1 MERIGGAGM
10 SESASSS
17 DPGDLFDRQLLDCTV
32 DLNGIVPELAAR
44 YSPVAVI
51 AALATH
57 VGGGLKICLASG
69 VCTADQARNLIR
81 RLERLTFEKD

>member
-1 MERIGGAGM
+1 M
-10 SESASSS
+10 SNSMDSS
-17 DPGDLFDRQLLDCTV
+17 DRGELFDRQLRECTLA
-32 DLNGIVPELAAR
+32 LNGIVPELAAR

-57 VGGGLKICLASG
+57 VGGGLKVCLASG
-69 VCTADQARNLIR
+69 VCTAAQARRLVR

>member
-1 MERIGGAGM
+1 MLNAKSFPGGEA
-10 SESASSS
+10 
-17 DPGDLFDRQLLDCTV
+17 PFDRQLLDCTD
-32 DLNGIVPELAAR
+32 DLNNILPGLAAR

-57 VGGGLKICLASG
+57 VGGGLKVCLASG
-69 VCTADQARNLIR
+69 VCTDEQARSLLR